1 MSRTPD
7 LTETDRRGAMRLA
20 AITAV
25 GGATGLGP
33 IGSAHAAEIR
43 GYGKDP
49 DLLKPARYW
58 PPTLTTQEREGLA
71 LLADLLL
78 PAQANLAAPSALGF
92 ADFID
97 EWMSAPYPAQQN
109 DARRFRALLAA
120 LGSEVGQ
127 SGWLGADPV
136 VRAQALLRIEQREP
150 ANEALND
157 LRKLVVGAVYTTPEG
172 MAAIGYRGNEAL
184 ESFAGPPDEV
194 LARFAAE
201 LAKLTSA

>member
-1 MSRTPD
+1 MSGPHD
-7 LTETDRRGAMRLA
+7 MTETDRRGAMRLA
-20 AITAV
+20 AIAAV
-25 GGATGLGP
+25 GSATGPGS
-33 IGSAHAAEIR
+33 IGSAQAAAIR

-49 DLLKPARYW
+49 DLLKPAHYW
-58 PPTLTTQEREGLA
+58 PPTLTIEEREGLA

-78 PAQANLAAPSALGF
+78 PAQGNLAAPSALGF

-127 SGWLGADPV
+127 SGWISAGPAA
-136 VRAQALLRIEQREP
+136 RAQALMQIEQNEP
-150 ANEALND
+150 PDEALND

-172 MAAIGYRGNEAL
+172 AAAIGYRGNEAL
-184 ESFAGPPDEV
+184 DSFAGPPDEV

-201 LAKLTSA
+201 LVRLRPR